1 MTFAPGIA
9 PLVTPQTPPHDDA
22 LLFSPSPLIAT
33 LSWIVAIALGAK
45 LVATIILLSVGKGMR
60 DRPGW
65 GAMLWWLTKITPV
78 IAVPCAILIAWLQ
91 GLTGPLWLF
100 VVLMLFV
107 LVAVPLKIR
116 GRRTRIARQA
126 THAPS

>member
-1 MTFAPGIA
+1 M
-9 PLVTPQTPPHDDA
+9 
-22 LLFSPSPLIAT
+22 LFSPSPLIAT

-65 GAMLWWLTKITPV
+65 GAVLWWLTKITPV

-100 VVLMLFV
+100 VALMLFV

-126 THAPS
+126 RHAPS

>member
-1 MTFAPGIA
+1 M
-9 PLVTPQTPPHDDA
+9 
-22 LLFSPSPLIAT
+22 
-33 LSWIVAIALGAK
+33 GAK

-78 IAVPCAILIAWLQ
+78 IAVPCAILIAWLK

-100 VVLMLFV
+100 VALMLFV

-126 THAPS
+126 RHAPS